1 MFFGGHDSTYSQL
14 FGSSGPRPG
23 LEKEVEAWVGG
34 SGDTWGLLPSQAS
47 WRTQRGSTTSSAAV
61 RSSVRSGW
69 LRCVEPGGVL
79 TEPRARRSLGQCGAL
94 GAHSAF
100 LSSYEFMRRSLIFYR
115 NEIQKMTGKV
125 CMGAGGA
132 GGGWGPPGLRL
143 TALPALSST
152 HAGPPGTVWH
162 IRGGQVPAEQPEG
175 MRLGGAPQLSCC
187 WIGLSALP
195 APGFLANRGFAV
207 GSILV

>member
-1 MFFGGHDSTYSQL
+1 MFFGGTRFNPQPAV
-14 FGSSGPRPG
+14 GTQWVQAQAVG
-23 LEKEVEAWVGG
+23 LGGREVGG
-34 SGDTWGLLPSQAS
+34 SRDTWGLLPSQAS
-47 WRTQRGSTTSSAAV
+47 WRTQRESITSSAAV

-69 LRCVEPGGVL
+69 LRCVEPGGVP

-125 CMGAGGA
+125 CMGVGAG

-143 TALPALSST
+143 TPPTLVVHPHRTPWNSMAYQRRPGSS
-152 HAGPPGTVWH
+152 
-162 IRGGQVPAEQPEG
+162 
-175 MRLGGAPQLSCC
+175 
-187 WIGLSALP
+187 
-195 APGFLANRGFAV
+195 
-207 GSILV
+207 

>member
-1 MFFGGHDSTYSQL
+1 MRYNDKELQALSRQPAEMAAELGMRGPKKGSVVKRRLVKLVVNFL
-14 FGSSGPRPG
+14 FYFRTD
-23 LEKEVEAWVGG
+23 EAE
-34 SGDTWGLLPSQAS
+34 AS

-115 NEIQKMTGKV
+115 NEIQKMTGKD
-125 CMGAGGA
+125 
-132 GGGWGPPGLRL
+132 PL
-143 TALPALSST
+143 
-152 HAGPPGTVWH
+152 
-162 IRGGQVPAEQPEG
+162 EQFGISEEA
-175 MRLGGAPQLSCC
+175 RFQLS
-187 WIGLSALP
+187 GLKA
-195 APGFLANRGFAV
+195 
-207 GSILV
+207 